1 MRMKKWKKVG
11 LALVLAFASMITL
24 VACGGGAGKEYAG
37 SYRNTSNVF
46 SDGSGE
52 ADPTWVLTLTEDG
65 KGTSARGGAEYEL
78 TWKVKGSEITVTETF
93 MGMKN
98 EYTGTIEAKKITLQN
113 GEPGAAFSSTMVFE
127 AE

>member
-1 MRMKKWKKVG
+1 MKKWGKIG
-11 LALVLAFASMITL
+11 LVLVLAFVSLSVL

-37 SYRNTSNVF
+37 SYRNTSYKY

-65 KGTSARGGAEYEL
+65 KGTSARGGSEYGL
-78 TWKVKGSEITVTETF
+78 TWKVKGNEITVTETF

-98 EYTGTIEAKKITLQN
+98 EYSGTIETKKITLQT
-113 GEPGAAFSSTMVFE
+113 GEPGADFSATMIFE